1 MNLRYYILRMLV
13 VACLTAISHL
23 AGAQCSVSLSTSLT
37 MTLPEVCSGNNGN
50 LAITFSGGTAPYT
63 FTLSHNG
70 TPLFTDS
77 ANESV
82 EYSGLASGT
91 YVVNVT
97 DFAGCVTS
105 DFATLVTTPV
115 PEVSVLG
122 PSAVC
127 AGAVTT
133 IAATGSVGTYQ
144 WNTGQTGSVLVL
156 TPQSPE
162 TYTVTLTDGNGCT
175 ASAVKTL
182 GIFPPPAIT
191 MLGDTTVCQH
201 QASAI
206 GVTGAGLIS
215 YVWSNGMTVQGTAF
229 QNDFEGIFT
238 YTVTVTNTSGCT
250 ASGSVTI
257 NVLPQPTANISGN
270 TNICMEGGTTLTA
283 SGGSAYLWN
292 TGATTAD
299 IFVNPQNNTTYRV
312 TVTNAGGCSA
322 SALVVVSPAVR
333 TSTQV
338 INADC
343 TEGSSGSINLT
354 VQGNGAPYEYFWSN
368 SAVTED
374 LNNVPGGIYTVTVT
388 NMNGCTNT
396 AQAAVGVQM
405 SLSVQVTHVTCLNP
419 NAGSIDL
426 TVTGGVSPY
435 QYFWSTGQTAQ
446 DHNNLTPGTYTVTVQ
461 DNNGC
466 TKTISATVLQDN
478 NISVI
483 GFPMQTSCSGSSS
496 LNLIVS
502 GGVVPYSF
510 SWFGPNNFWANTEDL
525 TNITVSGN
533 YTVTVT
539 DAAGCIKIW
548 STYIIAIPTLAA
560 TAQVT
565 DATCNGSEGSVD
577 IAVTGGSGQLIFNWS
592 TSTTTQNITNLLPGV
607 YTVTITDLASG
618 CTVSVVGAVQTL
630 SDIDIAGVVTLSS
643 CTGAIDVTATGSAAP
658 LTFLWSNGA
667 TTEDIS
673 GLPGGTYTISVSDMN
688 GCMKVMQY
696 EISLV
701 TASIVETGTPQSSPT
716 ANAKVSASGGTPPYN
731 YDWEH
736 IPGTSNPQTIGQE
749 CFAIY
754 TVTVTDAAGC
764 SDTESFSFSSPP
776 PFQVS
781 IEAEEKCT
789 GTTLTVISTG
799 GFPPYQFHFWSN
811 GMSGAQIN
819 SLPSG
824 TYIVT
829 VTDGIGCEQT
839 ASYTVLNNPI
849 FTAEHFSQIVSCN
862 GGNNGAIDLTITGG
876 TGPFYFNWSNT
887 STTEDISGLAA
898 GTYTVTITES
908 GGCSQIFSY
917 LITEPAPLIALF
929 FVNSSCPGANDDS
942 ADADAVGGV
951 PPYNYDWAHIPGSSD
966 TTFVNNLA
974 PGEYPITIT
983 DTNGCVLDTSMTI
996 NIPAPIVPV
1005 FQIAQTC
1012 GSTTI
1017 IIQTVNGGQ
1026 APYTYSWSNNAIGA
1040 INVIYSSGNYTL
1052 TITDANGCS
1061 QVETLTVTVT
1071 PSNMCSYFSG
1081 QVVVDAN
1088 QNCINDTETGLANW
1102 IVRATGNTIFYAL
1115 TDANGFYNIG
1125 LDPGE
1130 NYLIEAIPPGQLWI
1144 PCPAAIFAAPVNPDT
1159 ITGIDLP
1166 VKELVLC
1173 PEMEVSLSSGNL
1185 RRCFTNNYYAVS
1197 YCNNGTAPAED
1208 AYIVLS
1214 MDALSTPVSSNL
1226 PYTNLGN
1233 NNYQFNIGDVAIGQC
1248 GSFNVIFA
1256 INCSAVVG
1264 QTLCATAHI
1273 YPDST
1278 CVPTNPLWS
1287 GASLAL
1293 SSVCE
1298 TDSLRFGIKNVG
1310 FGPMSQALDYIVVE
1324 DHVMLFAQP
1333 VQLNPNQST
1342 TVSVPSN
1349 GSTWRIA
1356 IPQEPFHPGN
1366 SKPSLTVEGCTT
1378 TGSFSTGFFNQFAQN
1393 EADPW
1398 IDIDCKAITGSYDP
1412 NDKQGFPE
1420 GYGEQH
1426 YIDPGTPLEY
1436 LIRFQN
1442 TGNDTAFVVK
1452 IIDSLSQW
1460 LDPATIR
1467 PGAASHPYTFGLD
1480 GTGVASF
1487 TFDNILLPDSNVN
1500 EVASHGFVKF
1510 SIYPKANIPLE
1521 TVIENTAEIYF
1532 DFNEAIV
1539 TNTTFHTIGDHFI
1552 TVGLWQPENPVYQV
1566 QVAPNPTR
1574 GEAVITVKGLP
1585 PGAIDLKVT
1594 DAYGRIV
1601 LTQHSDDNNL
1611 QINGNALPAGLY
1623 YFQVMQNEK
1632 LVGNGKIVVA
1642 FD

>member
-1 MNLRYYILRMLV
+1 MNLRYYILRMFI
-13 VACLTAISHL
+13 VACLLAIAHL
-23 AGAQCSVSLSTSLT
+23 ADAQCTVSLSTSLT
-37 MTLPEVCSGNNGN
+37 TTLPEVCSGSNGN
-50 LAITFSGGTAPYT
+50 LTINFSGGTAPYT

-97 DFAGCVTS
+97 DFTGCTTS
-105 DFATLVTTPV
+105 QGTSISTTPISQ
-115 PEVSVLG
+115 VSILG
-122 PSAVC
+122 PAAVC
-127 AGAVTT
+127 QGAPTT
-133 IAATGSVGTYQ
+133 IAATGTPGSYF
-144 WNTGQTGSVLVL
+144 WNTGETSSALIV
-156 TPQSPE
+156 TPQSP
-162 TYTVTLTDGNGCT
+162 TIYMVTLTDANGCT
-175 ASAVKTL
+175 ASAVKSL
-182 GIFPPPAIT
+182 GIIASPVVTVF
-191 MLGDTTVCQH
+191 GDTTLCQH
-201 QASAI
+201 QASSI
-206 GVTGAGLIS
+206 GVFSPGQVDYL
-215 YVWSNGMTVQGTAF
+215 WSNGDTASVMSF
-229 QNDFEGIFT
+229 QNDLAGIFT
-238 YTVTVTNTSGCT
+238 YTVTVSNASGCT

-257 NVLPQPTANISGN
+257 NVLSQPTANISGN

-388 NMNGCTNT
+388 DMNGCTNT

-405 SLSVQVTHVTCLNP
+405 SLSVQVTHVTCQNP

-426 TVTGGVSPY
+426 SVTGGVSPY

-446 DHNNLTPGTYTVTVQ
+446 DHSNLTPGTYTVTVQ
-461 DNNGC
+461 DNNNC
-466 TKTISATVLQDN
+466 TKTISTTIIVASNLVITAAPVLLN
-478 NISVI
+478 
-483 GFPMQTSCSGSSS
+483 CSGTADVD
-496 LNLIVS
+496 ITVT
-502 GGVVPYSF
+502 GGTAPYAYN
-510 SWFGPNNFWANTEDL
+510 WTGPNGFTVNTEDL
-525 TNITVSGN
+525 TAITLNGN
-533 YTVTVT
+533 YTLTVT
-539 DAAGCIKIW
+539 DAGGCSKVFSITVI
-548 STYIIAIPTLAA
+548 LDQVLNA

-565 DATCNGSEGSVD
+565 DASCNGADGSINVT
-577 IAVTGGSGQLIFNWS
+577 VTGGSGIFGFLWTNS
-592 TSTTTQNITNLLPGV
+592 AVSQNLNGLSAGI
-607 YTVTITDLASG
+607 YTVTVTDFTNG
-618 CTVSVVGAVQTL
+618 CTATVASTVQTV
-630 SDIDIAGVVTLSS
+630 SDIIISGVPTMIL
-643 CTGAIDVTATGSAAP
+643 CNGGTNGAIDITTTGSAP
-658 LTFLWSNGA
+658 PFTFLWSNNA

-673 GLPGGTYTISVSDMN
+673 GLTAGVYTVTVSDVA
-688 GCMKVMQY
+688 GCVRIQAFTIT
-696 EISLV
+696 EPGALLPV
-701 TASIVETGTPQSSPT
+701 FTFTNPGCAGANTGVG
-716 ANAKVSASGGTPPYN
+716 AIAVFGGTPPY
-731 YDWEH
+731 
-736 IPGTSNPQTIGQE
+736 T
-749 CFAIY
+749 F
-754 TVTVTDAAGC
+754 
-764 SDTESFSFSSPP
+764 
-776 PFQVS
+776 
-781 IEAEEKCT
+781 
-789 GTTLTVISTG
+789 
-799 GFPPYQFHFWSN
+799 
-811 GMSGAQIN
+811 
-819 SLPSG
+819 
-824 TYIVT
+824 
-829 VTDGIGCEQT
+829 
-839 ASYTVLNNPI
+839 
-849 FTAEHFSQIVSCN
+849 
-862 GGNNGAIDLTITGG
+862 
-876 TGPFYFNWSNT
+876 
-887 STTEDISGLAA
+887 
-898 GTYTVTITES
+898 
-908 GGCSQIFSY
+908 
-917 LITEPAPLIALF
+917 
-929 FVNSSCPGANDDS
+929 
-942 ADADAVGGV
+942 
-951 PPYNYDWAHIPGSSD
+951 DWAHIPGSSD
-966 TTFVNNLA
+966 PEFIGNAAAGV
-974 PGEYPITIT
+974 YPITVT
-983 DTNGCVLDTSMTI
+983 DSQGCTIDTSMTLTD
-996 NIPAPIVPV
+996 PAPIIATLQITPV
-1005 FQIAQTC
+1005 C
-1012 GSTTI
+1012 GSTSVI
-1017 IIQTVNGGQ
+1017 ISGVAGGTV
-1026 APYTYSWSNNAIGA
+1026 PFTYSWSNGGNTPV
-1040 INVIYSSGNYTL
+1040 NVFYESGDYTC
-1052 TITDANGCS
+1052 TITDAGGCTAI
-1061 QVETLTVTVT
+1061 QMITVDVT
-1071 PSNMCSYFSG
+1071 PSNSCSYFSG
-1081 QVVVDAN
+1081 QVVIDAN
-1088 QNCINDTETGLANW
+1088 QNCVNDAESGLANW
-1102 IVRATGNTIFYAL
+1102 IVRATGNTVFYAL

-1125 LDPGE
+1125 VDPGE

-1166 VKELVLC
+1166 VKELMLC
-1173 PEMEVSLSSGNL
+1173 AEMEVSLSSGNL
-1185 RRCFTNNYYAVS
+1185 RRCFTTNYYAVS
-1197 YCNNGTAPAED
+1197 YCNNGTAPAEN

-1214 MDALSTPVSSNL
+1214 MDALSTPLSSNL
-1226 PYTNLGN
+1226 SFTSLGN
-1233 NNYQFNIGDVAIGQC
+1233 NNYQFNIGDVGIGQC
-1248 GSFNVIFA
+1248 GSFSVYFSISCN
-1256 INCSAVVG
+1256 AVLG
-1264 QTLCATAHI
+1264 QTICADAHI
-1273 YPDST
+1273 YPDTT
-1278 CVPTNPLWS
+1278 CVPANPLWS

-1293 SSVCE
+1293 SSICE
-1298 TDSLRFGIKNVG
+1298 TDSLRFGIKNIG

-1324 DHVMLFAQP
+1324 DHVMLFANP

-1366 SKPSLTVEGCTT
+1366 SQPSLTVEGCTT

-1426 YIDPGTPLEY
+1426 YIEPGTQIEY

-1510 SIYPKANIPLE
+1510 SIYPKADIPLE

-1632 LVGNGKIVVA
+1632 PVGSGKIVVA